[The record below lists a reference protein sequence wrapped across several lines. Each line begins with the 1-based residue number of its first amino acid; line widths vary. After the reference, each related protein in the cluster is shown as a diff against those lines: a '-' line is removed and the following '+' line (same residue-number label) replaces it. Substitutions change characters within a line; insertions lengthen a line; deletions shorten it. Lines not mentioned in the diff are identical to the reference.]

1 MSSYFDIYYWLGSG
15 QEERFTNV
23 TPDPK
28 VVKQRHLVMK
38 QIKLSKL
45 KLRPTDTIPPTY
57 AEVLTAYKKIL
68 S

>member
-1 MSSYFDIYYWLGSG
+1 MLDYVYYLLGYEGPFG
-15 QEERFTNV
+15 QYDEI